1 MAALQQKTRVTAPAL
16 ELIDVRAAYGRIEVL
31 HGVSFVIPAG
41 KVFALLGPNGA
52 GKSTTLKVISGRLAT
67 TTGCV
72 HIAGSH
78 VNGAKPHRLARAGVC
93 CIPEGRG
100 IFPNL
105 TVNENLKMMA
115 YRGGI
120 KREDIEA
127 RAYLRFPVL
136 GQRRTQLAGTLSGG
150 EQQMLA
156 MARALTTDPSLLLL
170 DEISMGLA
178 PLIVSEL
185 YEVVGQ
191 LVAQGIAILV
201 VEQFARTALAIA
213 DAAAIMAHGVVT
225 RVGRPDQLTDEIS
238 AAYLGADV

>member
-1 MAALQQKTRVTAPAL
+1 MTAPAL

-31 HGVSFVIPAG
+31 HGVSLVIPPG

-52 GKSTTLKVISGRLAT
+52 GKSTVLKVVSGRLVPTA
-67 TTGCV
+67 GCV

-93 CIPEGRG
+93 SIPEGRG

-105 TVNENLKMMA
+105 DVAENLRMIA
-115 YRGGI
+115 FRGGLRI
-120 KREDIEA
+120 QDIEEQ
-127 RAYLRFPVL
+127 AYVRFPVL
-136 GQRRTQLAGTLSGG
+136 GERRAQLAGTLSGG

-156 MARALTTDPSLLLL
+156 MARALVTDPSLLLL

-178 PLIVSEL
+178 PRIVSQL
-185 YEVVGQ
+185 YEIVGQ
-191 LVAQGIAILV
+191 LSAEGIALLV

-213 DAAAIMAHGVVT
+213 DVAAIMVHGGIA
-225 RVGRPDQLTDEIS
+225 RAGRPEDLTDDVS
-238 AAYLGADV
+238 AAYLGVTA

>member
-1 MAALQQKTRVTAPAL
+1 VTGTAPAL

-31 HGVSFVIPAG
+31 HGVSLVIPPG

-52 GKSTTLKVISGRLAT
+52 GKSTVLKVVTGRLVPTA
-67 TTGCV
+67 GCV

-93 CIPEGRG
+93 SIPEGRG

-105 TVNENLKMMA
+105 EVGENLRMIA
-115 YRGGI
+115 FRGGLRI
-120 KREDIEA
+120 QDIEEQ
-127 RAYLRFPVL
+127 AYARFPVL
-136 GQRRTQLAGTLSGG
+136 GERRAQLAGTLSGG

-156 MARALTTDPSLLLL
+156 MARALVTDPSLLLL

-178 PLIVSEL
+178 PRIVSQL
-185 YEVVGQ
+185 YEIVGQ
-191 LVAQGIAILV
+191 LAAEGIALLV

-213 DAAAIMAHGVVT
+213 DVAAIMVHGGIA
-225 RVGRPDQLTDEIS
+225 RAGRPEDLTDDVS
-238 AAYLGADV
+238 AAYLGVTA

>member
-1 MAALQQKTRVTAPAL
+1 MTAPAL

-31 HGVSFVIPAG
+31 HGVSLVIPPG

-52 GKSTTLKVISGRLAT
+52 GKSTVLKVVSGRLVPTA
-67 TTGCV
+67 GCV

-93 CIPEGRG
+93 SIPEGRG

-105 TVNENLKMMA
+105 DVAENLRMIA
-115 YRGGI
+115 FRGGL
-120 KREDIEA
+120 RVQDIEEQ
-127 RAYLRFPVL
+127 AYTRFPVL
-136 GQRRTQLAGTLSGG
+136 GERRTQLAGTLSGG

-156 MARALTTDPSLLLL
+156 MARALVTDPSLLLL

-178 PLIVSEL
+178 PRIVSQL
-185 YEVVGQ
+185 YEIVGQ
-191 LVAQGIAILV
+191 LAAEGIALLI

-213 DAAAIMAHGVVT
+213 DVAAIMVHGGIA
-225 RVGRPDQLTDEIS
+225 RAGRPEDLTDDVS
-238 AAYLGADV
+238 AAYLGVTA

>member
-1 MAALQQKTRVTAPAL
+1 VTAPAL

-31 HGVSFVIPAG
+31 HGVSLVIPPG

-52 GKSTTLKVISGRLAT
+52 GKSTVLKVVSGRLVPT
-67 TTGCV
+67 GGCV

-93 CIPEGRG
+93 SIPEGRG

-105 TVNENLKMMA
+105 DVAENLRMVA
-115 YRGGI
+115 FRGGLRI
-120 KREDIEA
+120 QDIEEQ
-127 RAYLRFPVL
+127 AYLRFPVL
-136 GQRRTQLAGTLSGG
+136 GERRAQLAGTLSGG

-156 MARALTTDPSLLLL
+156 MARALVTDPSLLLL

-178 PLIVSEL
+178 PRIVSQL
-185 YEVVGQ
+185 YEIVGQ
-191 LVAQGIAILV
+191 LADEGIALLV

-213 DAAAIMAHGVVT
+213 DVAAIMVHGVIA
-225 RVGRPDQLTDEIS
+225 RAGRPEDLTDDVS
-238 AAYLGADV
+238 AAYLGVTA